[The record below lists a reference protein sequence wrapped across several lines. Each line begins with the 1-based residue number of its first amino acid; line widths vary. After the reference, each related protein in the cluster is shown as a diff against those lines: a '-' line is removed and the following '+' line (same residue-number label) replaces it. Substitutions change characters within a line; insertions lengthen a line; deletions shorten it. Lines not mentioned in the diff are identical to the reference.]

1 MGLKDCYIL
10 YNRQGEKPNGLYI
23 KEKAVVHATSMVF
36 QKRSSRAISE
46 LSSEVVNYEDVR
58 AIVKEEAI
66 KQQSKGASST
76 YE

>member
-23 KEKAVVHATSMVF
+23 KEKAVVHATSMVG

-46 LSSEVVNYEDVR
+46 LSSEGVN
-58 AIVKEEAI
+58 
-66 KQQSKGASST
+66 
-76 YE
+76 